1 MTLPFP
7 KSARLISRRDFTFKR
22 FVTKDLGAFKVLVGS
37 AGSGRIGISISKK
50 IVKSA
55 VGRNRVKRLLREGFR
70 MDRARLHKVDLHVI
84 GKNPLGSLWKKLKLE
99 DIKSSLDQ
107 LLH

>member
-22 FVTKDLGAFKVLVGS
+22 FETKDLGPFKVLVGS
-37 AGSGRIGISISKK
+37 AGRGRIGISISKK
-50 IVKSA
+50 VIKSA

-70 MDRARLHKVDLHVI
+70 MDRARLSGVDLHVI
-84 GKNPLGSLWKKLKLE
+84 GKNRLGLLWKELKLK

-107 LLH
+107 LAH